1 LYITPAITNK
11 YITQITQTNRI
22 MKDQTIAQFLNIKE
36 FPFEI
41 KDSNNN
47 KIYSEN
53 SDNEWSKCEIE
64 KNGEIIYLE
73 NSNGYSS
80 KYERDENGETIY
92 YENSDGTII
101 DNRPKSFDGKVH

>member
-1 LYITPAITNK
+1 
-11 YITQITQTNRI
+11 

-36 FPFEI
+36 FPFEV

-47 KIYSEN
+47 EIYSEN
-53 SDNEWSKCEIE
+53 SDNEWSKCEIDE
-64 KNGEIIYLE
+64 NGKIIYLE

-80 KYERDENGETIY
+80 KYERDENGEIIY

>member
-1 LYITPAITNK
+1 
-11 YITQITQTNRI
+11 

-47 KIYSEN
+47 EIYSEN
-53 SDNEWSKCEIE
+53 SD
-64 KNGEIIYLE
+64 GTII
-73 NSNGYSS
+73 
-80 KYERDENGETIY
+80 D
-92 YENSDGTII
+92 II